1 MRRQRPEALIQEAG
15 FCWISRVAPDC
26 VAFAI
31 PNGGSRNLL
40 EAINLKKQGVL
51 AGTADMGVL
60 PPDGIILFLEFKA
73 PDEKQKLNQKVFQQR
88 VVGNGAGYEVVR
100 SIDDIRIAFRKY
112 GIRTR
117 EAT

>member
-1 MRRQRPEALIQEAG
+1 MKRQRPEAKIQEAG
-15 FCWISRVAPDC
+15 FVWISRVAPDC

-51 AGTADMGVL
+51 KGAADMLVVAPWL
-60 PPDGIILFLEFKA
+60 FLFLEFKA
-73 PDEKQKLNQKVFQQR
+73 PGEKQEPAQKLFEKR
-88 VVGNGAGYEVVR
+88 VVINGACYEVVR
-100 SIDDIRIAFRKY
+100 SIDDIRAAFRKH

-117 EAT
+117 EAS